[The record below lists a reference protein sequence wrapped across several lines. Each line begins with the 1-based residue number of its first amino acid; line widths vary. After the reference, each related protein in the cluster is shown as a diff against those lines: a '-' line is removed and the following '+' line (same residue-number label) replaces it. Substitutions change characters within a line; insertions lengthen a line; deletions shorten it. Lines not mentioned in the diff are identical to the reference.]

1 VSTAF
6 GVTRAN
12 RRWLSQATG
21 QQVFGFDGR
30 RLGRVADL
38 SIGLDAAGGPPRVRR
53 LVIRRR
59 SAPNALVPWAAVVE
73 SDRDRVCLNEDATAA
88 AESAA
93 VALASDE
100 ILLAR
105 DVLDTQVVDVA
116 GQRLARVADVVL
128 ARTSDDAL
136 EVLCVE
142 LGFGGVLRRLGM
154 RSLAGHVREDL
165 VPWNDLHLTSERGHA
180 VQLDSPRSTVHH
192 LDEAGLATLI
202 DRLDVE
208 SAAEVLATTQPGL
221 AARVVHLTDPAI
233 GEQVLRALP
242 EDDAAGIVAAMP
254 DEHARRWRARLGRT
268 PAHLGH
274 RRPFRFQ
281 SWPRRRG
288 GTTGPPW

>member
-116 GQRLARVADVVL
+116 GQRLARV
-128 ARTSDDAL
+128 
-136 EVLCVE
+136 
-142 LGFGGVLRRLGM
+142 
-154 RSLAGHVREDL
+154 
-165 VPWNDLHLTSERGHA
+165 
-180 VQLDSPRSTVHH
+180 
-192 LDEAGLATLI
+192 
-202 DRLDVE
+202 
-208 SAAEVLATTQPGL
+208 
-221 AARVVHLTDPAI
+221 VHLTDPATWSW
-233 GEQVLRALP
+233 P
-242 EDDAAGIVAAMP
+242 
-254 DEHARRWRARLGRT
+254 ARRTTRSKCSASNSDLAESSADSECEASQGTSARTWCR
-268 PAHLGH
+268 
-274 RRPFRFQ
+274 
-281 SWPRRRG
+281 
-288 GTTGPPW
+288 GTTCT